1 MRDNTWPRVRL
12 RDIAVARGLIGG
24 PFGSSLGLKDYVPSG
39 VPVIR
44 GTNLSGGSRLVAGPF
59 VFVSE
64 TKAGTLERNIAVPG
78 DVVAT
83 QRGTLGQVA
92 LIPPVPYEKY
102 VISQSQMALRVNPS
116 MATAEYVCF
125 ALSASDAVAEI
136 ESRKVATANPH
147 INLGIFASLE
157 IPLPPLAEQRRIVDL
172 IGSVDAVLGTAQAAA
187 GANSAVRGAVLAELF
202 ADGDEAQVGDVV
214 ELVYGRALPER
225 MRTGDGYPVYGAA
238 GMVGRHSTPD
248 VADGPVIIVGRKG
261 VHARASAAVAPR
273 SDESLSGID
282 GYRGEGGAG
291 TVRWSSSPCTV
302 IDTAFRAL
310 PKRPLDLRLLF
321 WILRAADLPS
331 QTTKTTLPGL
341 SREVA
346 ARVRVVLPQIERA
359 APLIDLLDALDE
371 VLIAGYKRAACLQ
384 SVRSALLTDL
394 LSGSHD
400 IPRSYDRF
408 LDGAA

>member
-64 TKAGTLERNIAVPG
+64 TKAATLERNIALPG

-172 IGSVDAVLGTAQAAA
+172 IGAVDDHAATCRRVAATAT
-187 GANSAVRGAVLAELF
+187 SAYHALL
-202 ADGDEAQVGDVV
+202 DDVY
-214 ELVYGRALPER
+214 EE
-225 MRTGDGYPVYGAA
+225 
-238 GMVGRHSTPD
+238 
-248 VADGPVIIVGRKG
+248 
-261 VHARASAAVAPR
+261 ASAAGPLVPLGHVAATRLGKMLDAKRLIGDAYPYLANVNVQW
-273 SDESLSGID
+273 DEVRTSGLKTVPLTQREREELTLVAGD
-282 GYRGEGGAG
+282 VLVCEGGEAG
-291 TVRWSSSPCTV
+291 RSAALSHDIPGVAFQKAVHRVRCG
-302 IDTAFRAL
+302 AL
-310 PKRPLDLRLLF
+310 LLPRFLMHFMRYATRNGVLDEFLSALTIQHLTGEKLRRIPVPLPPLAAQDSAIATLDAVAAVAR
-321 WILRAADLPS
+321 RAADCDEA
-331 QTTKTTLPGL
+331 T
-341 SREVA
+341 
-346 ARVRVVLPQIERA
+346 ARL
-359 APLIDLLDALDE
+359 
-371 VLIAGYKRAACLQ
+371 
-384 SVRSALLTDL
+384 RSALLADL
-394 LSGSHD
+394 LSGD
-400 IPRSYDRF
+400 FELPASYDRF

>member
-44 GTNLSGGSRLVAGPF
+44 GKNLSGGSRLVAGPF

-64 TKAGTLERNIAVPG
+64 TKAATLERNIAVPG

-172 IGSVDAVLGTAQAAA
+172 IAAA
-187 GANSAVRGAVLAELF
+187 DCTAWRADRLFDAASTVLTALRREAAALAPQHGLGARASVLMGQSPVGSEVNTVGYGEALLNGPTEFGRTRPTGTRQWTTAAARVCESGDVLVCVRGATAGRLNISDQRYAIGRGLASVRTECPVEGQWVWHVLNARANDLLPAAGGTIFPNISGPALRGLMVGWPDPETMAKAVAVMNAVESVADHALSVKQHASALRRALLADVLA
-202 ADGDEAQVGDVV
+202 GD
-214 ELVYGRALPER
+214 
-225 MRTGDGYPVYGAA
+225 
-238 GMVGRHSTPD
+238 H
-248 VADGPVIIVGRKG
+248 K
-261 VHARASAAVAPR
+261 
-273 SDESLSGID
+273 
-282 GYRGEGGAG
+282 
-291 TVRWSSSPCTV
+291 
-302 IDTAFRAL
+302 
-310 PKRPLDLRLLF
+310 
-321 WILRAADLPS
+321 
-331 QTTKTTLPGL
+331 
-341 SREVA
+341 
-346 ARVRVVLPQIERA
+346 
-359 APLIDLLDALDE
+359 
-371 VLIAGYKRAACLQ
+371 
-384 SVRSALLTDL
+384 
-394 LSGSHD
+394 
-400 IPRSYDRF
+400 IPASYDRF